1 MESGPRSLQLK
12 KARAQHQRPSAAKI
26 NEYMN
31 KEEFPRFRGYLATPI
46 DFGGALLAEVAM
58 MGTMERKLAR

>member
-1 MESGPRSLQLK
+1 MKSGLHSLQLK
-12 KARAQHQRPSAAKI
+12 KARAQHWRPSAAKLQWI
-26 NEYMN
+26 H
-31 KEEFPRFRGYLATPI
+31 KEEFPRLKGYLATPA